1 MLISLNVCCDQH
13 RSEAAKIEE
22 VIARDTLSGWHECV
36 SESGFELSAYSLS
49 LSLHTGDSASLT
61 TAGVETDPQDIPG
74 HLVRGLSEQL
84 GVQPPT
90 PGNSNT
96 EVNLISQS

>member
-36 SESGFELSAYSLS
+36 SESGFDCLPIHCHCHYTQAIQ
-49 LSLHTGDSASLT
+49 H
-61 TAGVETDPQDIPG
+61 
-74 HLVRGLSEQL
+74 H
-84 GVQPPT
+84 
-90 PGNSNT
+90 
-96 EVNLISQS
+96 